1 MMQVI
6 DPKRFDAFVQ
16 LLSLPDPAD
25 LPRRGRILRC
35 EGDPDRRTTR
45 LPAILMGWL
54 QRRYLEIDLEEATG
68 AVIRGHKT
76 RARADLRLLRPTG
89 TDSLTGS
96 SGARPSLR

>member
-16 LLSLPDPAD
+16 LMSLPDPVD

-45 LPAILMGWL
+45 LPLILMGWL
-54 QRRYLEIDLEEATG
+54 QRRYLEGDLDEPLGVAT
-68 AVIRGHKT
+68 RGL
-76 RARADLRLLRPTG
+76 RGRGRGDLRLLRPTG
-89 TDSLTGS
+89 TGDS
-96 SGARPSLR
+96 